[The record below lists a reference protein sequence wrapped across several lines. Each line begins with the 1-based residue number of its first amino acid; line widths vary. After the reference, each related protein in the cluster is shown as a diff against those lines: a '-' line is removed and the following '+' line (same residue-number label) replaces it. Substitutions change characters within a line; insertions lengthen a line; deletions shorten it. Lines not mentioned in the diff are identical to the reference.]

1 MRKRLFFWGSLILAA
16 ALLGSCSFG
25 ERQKAQSEEDKS
37 SLPPLSAAATP
48 YRGPEAAV
56 LFNETSG
63 SFLLIDGQGA
73 FRILS
78 PGKSLPG
85 TYTATE
91 SELSLLCD
99 GEELRAYPGGGGY
112 VIAGMAG
119 HFLPT
124 QQLSAFGDLGL
135 IRRADREYSSEE
147 GSYRLSDYSL
157 QLALRYPETMSAPEN
172 LITDAVVVW
181 DGAQGYVSGRN
192 VTGDFSGEAEKY
204 MENYMNRRVLGD
216 FRLLYGEEGSFESLE
231 LLQEGVSGRLASA
244 EAIISGGDKR
254 IYVKCIMYTSTYADG
269 TANYICKCFFA
280 PEGDESCFNALANS
294 VVNMT
299 AVRRR

>member
-1 MRKRLFFWGSLILAA
+1 MIKRLYFWGAILLAA
-16 ALLGSCSFG
+16 LLLGSCSFG
-25 ERQKAQSEEDKS
+25 ERRGAQPEGDNS

-48 YRGPEAAV
+48 YRGPEATV
-56 LFNETSG
+56 LFNETAE
-63 SFLLIDGQGA
+63 SFLLIDGEGA

-78 PGKSLPG
+78 PGMSLAG

-91 SELSLLCD
+91 SELSLFCE
-99 GEELRAYPGGGGY
+99 GEELRSYPGGGGY

-124 QQLSAFGDLGL
+124 RELSAFAELGL

-181 DGAQGYVSGRN
+181 DGGLGYVSGRN
-192 VTGDFSGEAEKY
+192 VTADFAGEAEKY
-204 MENYMNRRVLGD
+204 MESYMRERVLGD
-216 FRLLYGEEGSFESLE
+216 FRLLYGEEGSMESLE

-244 EAIISGGDKR
+244 EAVISGGENR
-254 IYVKCIMYTSTYADG
+254 IYVKCIMYTSTYSDG

-280 PEGDESCFNALANS
+280 PEGDVSCFNTLANS